1 MWFLKKDFMN
11 MPNKQIKK
19 KKKEVDLLSK
29 KKLILEEFE
38 KELKERFEK
47 DYPSI
52 EVFFTL
58 GEVYINIA
66 LRKEYKYFEFPL
78 PISILEKYA
87 KEEENF
93 KGFKERVYQL
103 IKGFWEIRFD
113 KKFVRDFY
121 VLLKVLGK
129 I

>member
-1 MWFLKKDFMN
+1 MN

-103 IKGFWEIRFD
+103 IKGFWKIRFD